1 MIALLMSEPF
11 SRAHWKKS
19 SRDFF
24 FGIGDGV
31 RSDSDGVKSEGRIE
45 REGRKR
51 DTKRE
56 CAGIIELG
64 LAGSKPGVLRDDWQ
78 NNGTKVDR

>member
-1 MIALLMSEPF
+1 M
-11 SRAHWKKS
+11 
-19 SRDFF
+19 
-24 FGIGDGV
+24 
-31 RSDSDGVKSEGRIE
+31 RSDSDGVKSEGRIK

-56 CAGIIELG
+56 CAGIVELY
-64 LAGSKPGVLRDDWQ
+64 LAESKQGVLRDDWQ

>member
-1 MIALLMSEPF
+1 M
-11 SRAHWKKS
+11 KKS
-19 SRDFF
+19 SGDFF

-31 RSDSDGVKSEGRIE
+31 RSDSDGVKSEGRIQRE
-45 REGRKR
+45 RRKR

-56 CAGIIELG
+56 CADIVELG
-64 LAGSKPGVLRDDWQ
+64 LAGSKRGVLRDDWH